1 MFEALGDG
9 DAGREARRVVCLNG
23 DGLQS
28 QPTP

>member
-1 MFEALGDG
+1 MLEALGD
-9 DAGREARRVVCLNG
+9 AGWEASRVVCLNG